1 MSKKEKESKVLSSK
15 KTPSQQLKEL
25 SKVEGRYIHTT
36 EGIDKAT
43 LTLALQVK
51 AQKELLEGQLKEL
64 ENRYQSLRDELLA
77 QIDDVQ
83 TSENDTVEYVN
94 DGQRAFKYPKNSQAG
109 KIDEVKLEVLAKS
122 KRVMSKVF
130 KKVRVVN
137 EVELLKLLQSGK
149 ITIDEYRAVTIQKI
163 SPVLEIKKVA
173 EQVDIDTESNVG

>member
-1 MSKKEKESKVLSSK
+1 
-15 KTPSQQLKEL
+15 
-25 SKVEGRYIHTT
+25 
-36 EGIDKAT
+36 
-43 LTLALQVK
+43 
-51 AQKELLEGQLKEL
+51 
-64 ENRYQSLRDELLA
+64 
-77 QIDDVQ
+77 
-83 TSENDTVEYVN
+83 
-94 DGQRAFKYPKNSQAG
+94 
-109 KIDEVKLEVLAKS
+109 VKLEVLAKS

>member
-1 MSKKEKESKVLSSK
+1 MSKKKP
-15 KTPSQQLKEL
+15 TLKEL
-25 SKVEGRYIHTT
+25 SKIEGRYIHTT
-36 EGIDKAT
+36 EGIDRAT

-64 ENRYQSLRDELLA
+64 DNRYQMLRDELLS
-77 QIDDVQ
+77 QIEGIE
-83 TSENDTVEYVN
+83 TSPYDTVEYVN

-137 EVELLKLLQSGK
+137 EVELLKLLDNGK
-149 ITIDEYRAVTIQKI
+149 ITLDEYRAITIQKI

-173 EQVDIDTESNVG
+173 EQIETDTESNAG